1 MNRTPIAATR
11 LNEGH
16 SQFLA
21 IYPLARRAAEVRTA
35 AAVAR
40 TTVAPADREDLE
52 QEALVAVWRAL
63 PRYDPLRASLR
74 TFVEW
79 VVATRFASLMRA
91 RRRQPTLEPL
101 RDHQP
106 LGLDGIRI
114 LEFQTDFQRVSAS
127 FSERDRSLANL
138 LADHSPTE
146 ASRAL
151 GISRS
156 TVYEGIRRM
165 RIAFGDAGFQPR
177 YPRRSAV
184 GP

>member
-1 MNRTPIAATR
+1 MNRTPISAADR
-11 LNEGH
+11 LNE

-21 IYPLARRAAEVRTA
+21 IYPLARRAAEVR
-35 AAVAR
+35 AAVA
-40 TTVAPADREDLE
+40 VAQAWVVTADREDLE

-91 RRRQPTLEPL
+91 RRRQPTLESL
-101 RDHQP
+101 KDYQP
-106 LGLDGIRI
+106 LGLDGISV
-114 LEFQTDFQRVSAS
+114 LEFQTDFQRVAAS
-127 FSERDRSLANL
+127 FSERDRRLANFL
-138 LADHSPTE
+138 VDNTPTE

-156 TVYEGIRRM
+156 TVYEGIRRI
-165 RIAFGDAGFQPR
+165 RIAFGDAGFRPR
-177 YPRRSAV
+177 VRCLR
-184 GP
+184 